1 MQLSQMFP
9 ELGPEPGVRKGAP
22 GTPGGESSFHEARQ
36 RAAGIADE
44 GSESALADGQSLK
57 KGGLDVGDAI
67 EPGTVL
73 RDASGE
79 EIAQV
84 VEGDEGELRLVMADA
99 GGDGIPLDQ
108 LFTMLEDNTDLAAL
122 SDLKAFSEQDAKA
135 LLGFMQQGGQVRQ
148 QQGALNGNLQQ
159 GPPDGILQQGGVR
172 GAMSDG
178 GQSGGDRQ
186 SQLATMLQNL
196 SDGKALQEGGSERS
210 GRFEGLRLTG
220 LESGG
225 ERTTESLSHLQGG
238 NARGA
243 ELREM
248 GGMLRQYTTSVE
260 TPVQQQNQWSEQV
273 AGKIAWLAGKSIQS
287 AEIHLNPPDMGP
299 IDVRVQVQNDQA
311 QITVNAQ
318 NTAVR
323 DMLELN
329 SNRLK
334 EMLEENGLSLS
345 GFDVSG
351 EAAGEGGQHNDEDE
365 PGSRDEGALVSR
377 DGESVTTGEAHIQW
391 PRGVDVY
398 A

>member
-9 ELGPEPGVRKGAP
+9 ELGPEPGARKGAP
-22 GTPGGESSFHEARQ
+22 NASVSGDGSFHEARE
-36 RAAGIADE
+36 RAAGMADE
-44 GSESALADGQSLK
+44 GAESEGLPLGGALKAEAG
-57 KGGLDVGDAI
+57 I

-79 EIAQV
+79 QIAQV
-84 VEGDEGELRLVMADA
+84 VEGEEGELRLLMADA
-99 GGDGIPLDQ
+99 EGDGIPLDE
-108 LFTMLEDNTDLAAL
+108 LFTLLEDDTDLAAL
-122 SDLKAFSEQDAKA
+122 ADLSAFSEKDAKA
-135 LLGFMQQGGQVRQ
+135 LLGFMQQGGQMRE
-148 QQGALNGNLQQ
+148 QQ
-159 GPPDGILQQGGVR
+159 GPLGGLLQQGGVQS
-172 GAMSDG
+172 AMSDG
-178 GQSGGDRQ
+178 GKSDGDRS
-186 SQLATMLQNL
+186 SQLATMLQSL
-196 SDGKALQEGGSERS
+196 SDGKKLQEGESDRS
-210 GRFEGLRLTG
+210 GRFDVLRLTG
-220 LESGG
+220 VETGG
-225 ERTTESLSHLQGG
+225 ERTSESLSHLQGG

-248 GGMLRQYTTSVE
+248 GGVLRQYSTSVE
-260 TPVQQQNQWSEQV
+260 TPVQQQNQWSEQI

-329 SNRLK
+329 SNRLR
-334 EMLEENGLSLS
+334 EMLEQNGLSLS

-351 EAAGEGGQHNDEDE
+351 EAAGEGGQGDEGE
-365 PGSRDEGALVSR
+365 PGSRDGEALVSR

-391 PRGVDVY
+391 PSGVDVY

>member
-9 ELGPEPGVRKGAP
+9 ELGPEPGARKGAP
-22 GTPGGESSFHEARQ
+22 GAPGGESSFQEARQ

-44 GSESALADGQSLK
+44 GAESALTDGQSLK
-57 KGGLDVGDAI
+57 KGALDVEDAI

-108 LFTMLEDNTDLAAL
+108 LFTMMQDNTDLAAF

-135 LLGFMQQGGQVRQ
+135 LVGFLQQGGQMRQ
-148 QQGALNGNLQQ
+148 QQGPMN
-159 GPPDGILQQGGVR
+159 GILQQGGSQQGSVQ
-172 GAMSDG
+172 GAMKQA

-196 SDGKALQEGGSERS
+196 ADGKALQEGDSERS
-210 GRFEGLRLTG
+210 TRFEGLRLTG

-225 ERTTESLSHLQGG
+225 ERTAESLSHLQGS

-248 GGMLRQYTTSVE
+248 GGVLRQYSTSVE

-329 SNRLK
+329 SNRLR
-334 EMLEENGLSLS
+334 EMLEQNGLSLS

-351 EAAGEGGQHNDEDE
+351 EAAGEGGERDGEE
-365 PGSRDEGALVSR
+365 EAGSRDDGALVSR